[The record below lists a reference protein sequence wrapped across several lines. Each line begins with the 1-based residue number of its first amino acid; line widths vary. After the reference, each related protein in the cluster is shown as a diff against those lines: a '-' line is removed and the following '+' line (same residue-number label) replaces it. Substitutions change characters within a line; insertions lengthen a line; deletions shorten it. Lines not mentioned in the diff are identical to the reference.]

1 MGFEFKSKES
11 IDIKSKMTENFKEI
25 KPKNDISNAEAKQN
39 GRALF
44 EKNDNVDK
52 EMNQKEKLENDFSDY
67 QKELKEYSAAPDTI
81 PENPIDF
88 SELKRISPEENAIQ
102 KGEFN
107 RNKDKLISEWEKI
120 NDKDWPTYK
129 EDVVIIGKSG
139 QEIILRKAGDRYDA
153 HHDIPTSLGGKNE
166 ASNITPIKADLHYDH
181 KGIHRADGPCDRL
194 MNDFKEINND

>member
-139 QEIILRKAGDRYDA
+139 QEIILRKPVTDMMRTMIFQQAW
-153 HHDIPTSLGGKNE
+153 E
-166 ASNITPIKADLHYDH
+166 AKTRQVI
-181 KGIHRADGPCDRL
+181 
-194 MNDFKEINND
+194 